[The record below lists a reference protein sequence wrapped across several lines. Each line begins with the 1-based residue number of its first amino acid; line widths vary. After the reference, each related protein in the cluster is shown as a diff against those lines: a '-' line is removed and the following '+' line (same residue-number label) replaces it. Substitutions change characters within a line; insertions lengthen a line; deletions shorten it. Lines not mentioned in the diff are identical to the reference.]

1 MARDKTMKILYI
13 GEKRTHDQYIKGNV
27 PSHWL
32 YGAVEME
39 QDGHE
44 VIWAQEKSS
53 FFNDVR
59 LIFHSKPDIIFI
71 PNLNLHNHI
80 LLLFLA
86 SIGMIKQPIYVW
98 LHHEPSAKN
107 CYEERIYRPLFKGI
121 KHVFFLSSLTLHKTV
136 EQGFINKNHCS
147 TPGWGPDKDF
157 YDRIV
162 KTDNGWFV
170 ATGKEN
176 RDYDIIIE
184 AFKET
189 GAKLHIFT
197 CRSHYG
203 SDYTSLENKCK
214 GISNIRLTLVDNS
227 PENYKA
233 MVAEMSSAHALVCPL
248 RQDKLNYCV
257 GLSTI
262 ADAEGLNKPLIIT
275 ENPYHIERKDFLW
288 SVKTKADWI
297 KAIHKMDMKDNK
309 FCESSFSM
317 QSAYQYIKMVIGL

>member
-44 VIWAQEKSS
+44 VIWAQEKST

-71 PNLNLHNHI
+71 PNLNIHNHI
-80 LLLFLA
+80 LLLSLA
-86 SIGMIKQPIYVW
+86 SIRMIKQPIYAW
-98 LHHEPSAKN
+98 LHHEPRAKN
-107 CYEERIYRPLFKGI
+107 DSDAKIYRQLFKGI
-121 KHVFFLSSLTLHKTV
+121 KHVFFLSSLTLHNTV
-136 EQGFINKNHCS
+136 EQGIIEEKLCS

-203 SDYTSLENKCK
+203 NDYTNLENKCK
-214 GISNIRLTLVDNS
+214 GISNIKVTLVDNS

-233 MVAEMSSAHALVCPL
+233 MVTEMASAKALVCPL

-275 ENPYHIERKDFLW
+275 TNPYHIERKKFLW
-288 SVKTKADWI
+288 SVTTKDDWMH
-297 KAIHKMDMKDNK
+297 AIHDISMKDNK
-309 FCESSFSM
+309 PRKPNFTM
-317 QSAYQYIKMVIGL
+317 QSAYQYIKMIIGL

>member
-32 YGAVEME
+32 YGAAEME
-39 QDGHE
+39 HDGHE
-44 VIWAQEKSS
+44 VIWAQEKST

-71 PNLNLHNHI
+71 PNLNIHNHI
-80 LLLFLA
+80 LLLSLA
-86 SIGMIKQPIYVW
+86 SIRVIKQPIYAW
-98 LHHEPSAKN
+98 LHHEPYVKNRHKAK
-107 CYEERIYRPLFKGI
+107 IYRQLFKGI
-121 KHVFFLSSLTLHKTV
+121 KQIFFLSKLTLCNSV
-136 EQGFINKNHCS
+136 KNGVIEKKRCS
-147 TPGWGPDKDF
+147 TPGWGPDMNF
-157 YDRIV
+157 YDKIV
-162 KTDNGWFV
+162 KTNNGWFV

-197 CRSHYG
+197 CRNHYG
-203 SDYTSLENKCK
+203 SDYTNLENKCK
-214 GISNIRLTLVDNS
+214 GINNIKVTLVDNS

-233 MVAEMSSAHALVCPL
+233 MVAEMASARALVCPL

-275 ENPYHIERKDFLW
+275 ENPYHIERKKFLW

-297 KAIHKMDMKDNK
+297 KAIHDITMKDYK
-309 FCESSFSM
+309 SREPSFTM
-317 QSAYQYIKMVIGL
+317 QSTYQNIKIILGL